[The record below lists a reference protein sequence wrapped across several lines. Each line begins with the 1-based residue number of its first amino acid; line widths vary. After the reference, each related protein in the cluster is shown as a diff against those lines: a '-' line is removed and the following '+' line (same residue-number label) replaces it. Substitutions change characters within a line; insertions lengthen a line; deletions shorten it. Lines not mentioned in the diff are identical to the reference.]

1 MTGTATA
8 RAHANIALV
17 KYWGKRD
24 ASLNL
29 PAVGSISA
37 TLGELY
43 SETTVELVGDAEDR
57 FELDGRRD
65 PAEGARVSAFMDLFR
80 RATGVEGGAR
90 ISSRNSFPTAAG
102 LASSASGFAALA
114 VAAYGAA
121 GLEPAPDALSVLARR
136 GSGSAPRS
144 LFGGYV
150 EMHAGR
156 RADGNDAVAAPLA
169 DASHWPLA
177 VVIAVTSVARKE
189 TGSTA
194 GMSASRRSSPFFAA
208 FVAAQAGDLDAARNA
223 VRDRDFERLARVA
236 EASALKLH
244 AVAMTTAPGLLYWND
259 ATVRVIHAVRALRAA
274 GTPAFFT
281 IDAGPQVK
289 VFCESTAADQVEAS
303 IRSLS
308 GVQRVIRTGLGPA
321 ARLVEVAP

>member
-1 MTGTATA
+1 MGTATA

-24 ASLNL
+24 AALNL

-43 SETTVELVGDAEDR
+43 SETTVELVGDARDQ
-57 FELDGRRD
+57 FELDGRQD
-65 PAEGARVSAFMDLFR
+65 VAQSARVSAFMTLFR
-80 RATGVEGGAR
+80 QTTGVVGGAR
-90 ISSRNSFPTAAG
+90 VSSRNSFPTAAG

-121 GLEPAPDALSVLARR
+121 GIEPSVAALSVLARR

-150 EMHAGR
+150 EMVAGT
-156 RADGNDAVAAPLA
+156 RADGMDAVAEPLA
-169 DASHWPLA
+169 GAMHWPLD
-177 VVIAVTSVARKE
+177 VVIAVTSEARK
-189 TGSTA
+189 TVGSTA
-194 GMSASRRSSPFFAA
+194 GMSASRDSSPFFEA
-208 FVAAQAGDLDAARNA
+208 FVDNQAADLDAARAA
-223 VRDRDFERLARVA
+223 VRDRDFERLAEVA

-244 AVAMTTAPGLLYWND
+244 AVAMTTAPGLLYWNG
-259 ATVRVIHAVRALRAA
+259 ATVEAIHAVRALRAG

-289 VFCESTAADQVEAS
+289 VFCERDSADQVEAS
-303 IRSLS
+303 IAALPSVR
-308 GVQRVIRTGLGPA
+308 RVIRTALGPA
-321 ARLVEVAP
+321 ARLLEASP